1 MAKSNKSL
9 EQEEVQVEVV
19 EEALVPSQEQTKAI
33 ESEVEK
39 EVAKTETF
47 IYIGPTLPG
56 NVLKTNTVLN
66 GTIETIK
73 EFYKEIFEK
82 YPKAVV
88 LVVKTSKLGECKAK
102 IMKSGNVINKYY
114 NEILADINTK
124 KEA

>member
-33 ESEVEK
+33 ESEVVK

-56 NVLKTNTVLN
+56 NVLKQNTVLN
-66 GTIETIK
+66 GTIEAIK
-73 EFYKEIFEK
+73 EYYKEPFEK
-82 YPKAVV
+82 YPKAIC

-102 IMKSGNVINKYY
+102 LIKSGNVMNKYY
-114 NEILADINTK
+114 NEILTDISTK

>member
-1 MAKSNKSL
+1 MAKSSKSI
-9 EQEEVQVEVV
+9 EPKEVQAEVV
-19 EEALVPSQEQTKAI
+19 EEALVPSQEQKELI
-33 ESEVEK
+33 ESEIEK
-39 EVAKTETF
+39 EVVKTETF

-66 GTIETIK
+66 GTIESIK
-73 EFYKEIFEK
+73 EFYKETFEK
-82 YPKAVV
+82 HPKAVV

-102 IMKSGNVINKYY
+102 LMKSGNVINKYY